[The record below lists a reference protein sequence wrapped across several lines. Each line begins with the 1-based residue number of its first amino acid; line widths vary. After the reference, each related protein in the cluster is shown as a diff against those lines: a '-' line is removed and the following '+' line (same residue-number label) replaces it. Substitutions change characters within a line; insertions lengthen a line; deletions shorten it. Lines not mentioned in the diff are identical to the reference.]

1 MTAVRNALVVGGG
14 IAGMSAAA
22 ALARAGVE
30 TRLLEINPQGQRPG
44 TGISLLG
51 NALRALDQLSLA
63 DECIQE
69 GFGYDSM
76 EQFDS
81 AGRSLRKQPIPRFF
95 RPERP
100 ACAGIRRARLA
111 EILEEGAQSAGVA
124 IRHEVTVSTLR
135 QDRQAVHARLTDGQE
150 ISVDLLVIADGVY
163 SKTRAMAFQNAPTP
177 EYIGQGGWRLTVPRP
192 AELDGFKLFI
202 AEHNLT
208 VGVLPLS
215 ATCCYFFYLENTPAK
230 PRIAAEDMDR
240 CFAQRMEPFDA
251 PMIRWAVNAMRREH
265 ELSYRPFDIMLMPR
279 PWHSGRVVLIGDAAH
294 SLTPQLTSG
303 GGMALEDAVVLA
315 EAVKSNDDVDTALSA
330 YSERRYSRVQQ
341 VFNNSLQIC
350 RLAQGDR
357 DTKQASVEVL
367 RASYG
372 LLAEPY

>member
-1 MTAVRNALVVGGG
+1 MTAVHNALVVGGG

-135 QDRQAVHARLTDGQE
+135 QDRQ
-150 ISVDLLVIADGVY
+150 
-163 SKTRAMAFQNAPTP
+163 
-177 EYIGQGGWRLTVPRP
+177 
-192 AELDGFKLFI
+192 
-202 AEHNLT
+202 
-208 VGVLPLS
+208 
-215 ATCCYFFYLENTPAK
+215 
-230 PRIAAEDMDR
+230 
-240 CFAQRMEPFDA
+240 
-251 PMIRWAVNAMRREH
+251 
-265 ELSYRPFDIMLMPR
+265 
-279 PWHSGRVVLIGDAAH
+279 
-294 SLTPQLTSG
+294 
-303 GGMALEDAVVLA
+303 
-315 EAVKSNDDVDTALSA
+315 
-330 YSERRYSRVQQ
+330 
-341 VFNNSLQIC
+341 
-350 RLAQGDR
+350 
-357 DTKQASVEVL
+357 
-367 RASYG
+367 
-372 LLAEPY
+372 

>member
-1 MTAVRNALVVGGG
+1 MTAVRSALVVGGG

-30 TRLLEINPQGQRPG
+30 TTLLEISPKGQRPG

-63 DECIQE
+63 DECIQQ
-69 GFGYDSM
+69 GFGYDSV
-76 EQFDS
+76 EQLDS
-81 AGRSLRKQPIPRFF
+81 AGRSLRRQPIPRFF

-100 ACAGIRRARLA
+100 ACAGIRRAKLS
-111 EILEEGAQSAGVA
+111 EIFEEGAQRAGVD
-124 IRHEVTVSTLR
+124 IRHEVTVAALR
-135 QDRQAVHARLTDGQE
+135 QDRQSVYATLTDGQE
-150 ISVDLLVIADGVY
+150 TRTDVLVIADGVY
-163 SKTRAMAFQNAPTP
+163 SKTRAMAFNNAHTP

-192 AELDGFKLFI
+192 ADLDGFKLFI

-215 ATCCYFFYLENTPAK
+215 ADCCYFFYLENTATK
-230 PRIAAEDMDR
+230 PRIVADQMDR
-240 CFAQRMEPFDA
+240 CFAQRMEPFEA
-251 PMIRWAVNAMRREH
+251 PMIRGAVDAMRREH
-265 ELSYRPFDIMLMPR
+265 ELSYRPFDILLMPH
-279 PWHSGRVVLIGDAAH
+279 PWHNGRVVLIGDAAH

-315 EAVKSNDDVDTALSA
+315 EAVAGSDDVDTALNA

-357 DTKQASVEVL
+357 DTKQASVDVL

-372 LLAEPY
+372 LLAQSY